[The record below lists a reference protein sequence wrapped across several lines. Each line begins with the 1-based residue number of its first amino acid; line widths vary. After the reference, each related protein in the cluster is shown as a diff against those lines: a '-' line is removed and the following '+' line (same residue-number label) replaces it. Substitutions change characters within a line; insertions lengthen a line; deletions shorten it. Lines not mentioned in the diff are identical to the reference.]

1 MKELIQAG
9 TFYRSL
15 NKEEQDDLCNAI
27 AADIYFLD
35 EELQRK
41 VIRLLMKVDRKLAE
55 EICRRNGFTR

>member
-9 TFYRSL
+9 MFYRSL

-35 EELQRK
+35 SELQERVTK
-41 VIRLLMKVDRKLAE
+41 LLMKVDRKLAE
-55 EICRRNGFTR
+55 EIVRRNDFTR

>member
-15 NKEEQDDLCNAI
+15 NKREQDDLCSAI

-41 VIRLLMKVDRKLAE
+41 VIILLMKVDRKLAE